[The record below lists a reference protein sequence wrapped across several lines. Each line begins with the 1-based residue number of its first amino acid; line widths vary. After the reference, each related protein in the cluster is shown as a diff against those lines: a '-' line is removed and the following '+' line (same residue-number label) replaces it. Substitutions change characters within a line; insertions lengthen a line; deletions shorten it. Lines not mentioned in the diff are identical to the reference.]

1 MERLSR
7 RKRTGAIAEL
17 DRLYVVTD
25 MDFSALQHDAKNA
38 LVGEDAVAG
47 EIVDG
52 TAGVADLADLAD
64 FDEYFV
70 ANLELRSQR
79 EREQVDALGCEVLA
93 KVALV
98 HIEPARLRRLDRLCS

>member
-1 MERLSR
+1 
-7 RKRTGAIAEL
+7 
-17 DRLYVVTD
+17 

-52 TAGVADLADLAD
+52 TAGVADFADLAD
-64 FDEYFV
+64 FDEYFA
-70 ANLELRSQR
+70 ANLELRSQG

>member
-7 RKRTGAIAEL
+7 RKRTGAVTKL
-17 DRLYVVTD
+17 DHLYVVTD

-47 EIVDG
+47 ELVDG
-52 TAGVADLADLAD
+52 TAGMADFADLAD

-70 ANLELRSQR
+70 ANLELRAQG
-79 EREQVDALGCEVLA
+79 E
-93 KVALV
+93 
-98 HIEPARLRRLDRLCS
+98 